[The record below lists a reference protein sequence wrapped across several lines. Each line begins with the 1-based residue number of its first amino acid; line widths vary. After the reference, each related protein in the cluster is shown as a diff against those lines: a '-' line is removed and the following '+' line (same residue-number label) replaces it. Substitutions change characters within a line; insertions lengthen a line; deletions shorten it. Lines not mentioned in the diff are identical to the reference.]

1 MKKSFPLLV
10 LFVLGFSIAHAQTD
24 PLYAQYLMNPL
35 LINPAYSG
43 LTNNLNATATYRKQ
57 WAGFDGSP
65 STFNATGHV
74 SLRDDKMGVGLI
86 VLKDEIGSNSNTEVH
101 ATYAYK
107 IDMDEK
113 FLRFGLQAGIVN
125 FRSDN
130 GDLNIY
136 HPEDPAFLG
145 TINTT
150 KMSFGAGAI
159 FHSDRFLLSL
169 SVPRM
174 LKAKETYN
182 NIETELYSQHFYLS
196 GAYVIY
202 FNEHIRF
209 KPSVMFRGVQ
219 GAKISTDLNFSANIE
234 EKFMAGVFTRNF
246 NTYGLMGQ
254 MKLNNTVRLGY
265 AFEVPT
271 NNSVGARFT
280 SHEFMVG
287 VNMAV
292 FNFHDN
298 IGISTF

>member
-1 MKKSFPLLV
+1 MKKSLPIIVLLI
-10 LFVLGFSIAHAQTD
+10 LGFTASLAQTD

-43 LTNNLNATATYRKQ
+43 LTNNLNAMATYRKQ

-74 SLRDDKMGVGLI
+74 SLRDNKMGLGLI

-101 ATYAYK
+101 AAYAYK
-107 IDMDEK
+107 LDLQEK
-113 FLRFGLQAGIVN
+113 YLRFGLQAGLVN

-145 TINTT
+145 TVNTT
-150 KMSFGAGAI
+150 KLSFGAGAI
-159 FHSDRFLLSL
+159 FHSDRYMISL

-174 LKAKETYN
+174 LKAKETFN
-182 NIETELYSQHFYLS
+182 DVETELYSQHFYLS
-196 GAYVIY
+196 GAYIIY
-202 FNEHIRF
+202 LNEHIRF
-209 KPSVMFRGVQ
+209 KPSILFRGVQ
-219 GAKISTDLNFSANIE
+219 GAKISTDLNFSVNIE

-246 NTYGLMGQ
+246 NTYGLMAQ
-254 MKLNNTVRLGY
+254 MKLNNTARFGY
-265 AFEVPT
+265 TFEVPT

-280 SHEFMVG
+280 SHEFMIG
-287 VNMAV
+287 LNMAV
-292 FNFHDN
+292 FNFQDN

>member
-1 MKKSFPLLV
+1 MKKSFPIIV
-10 LFVLGFSIAHAQTD
+10 LFILGFTASHAQTD

-43 LTNNLNATATYRKQ
+43 LTNNLNAMATYRKQ

-86 VLKDEIGSNSNTEVH
+86 VLKDQIGSNSNTEVH

-107 IDMDEK
+107 LDLQEK
-113 FLRFGLQAGIVN
+113 YLRFGLQAGFVN

-145 TINTT
+145 TVNTT
-150 KMSFGAGAI
+150 KLSFGAGAI
-159 FHSDRFLLSL
+159 FHSDRFMISL

-182 NIETELYSQHFYLS
+182 DVETELYSQHFYLS
-196 GAYVIY
+196 GAYIIY

-209 KPSVMFRGVQ
+209 KPSIMFRGVQ

-280 SHEFMVG
+280 SHEFMIG
-287 VNMAV
+287 VNLAV
-292 FNFHDN
+292 FSFHDN

>member
-1 MKKSFPLLV
+1 MKKSLSIII
-10 LFVLGFSIAHAQTD
+10 LFVLGCTAAQAQTD

-86 VLKDEIGSNSNTEVH
+86 VLKDQIGSNSNTEVH

-107 IDMDEK
+107 LDLDEK
-113 FLRFGLQAGIVN
+113 YLRFGLQAGMVN

-150 KMSFGAGAI
+150 KVSFGAGAI
-159 FHSDRFLLSL
+159 FHSDRFLVSL

-174 LKAKETYN
+174 LKAKETVN
-182 NIETELYSQHFYLS
+182 NVETELYSQHFYLS
-196 GAYVIY
+196 GA
-202 FNEHIRF
+202 
-209 KPSVMFRGVQ
+209 
-219 GAKISTDLNFSANIE
+219 
-234 EKFMAGVFTRNF
+234 
-246 NTYGLMGQ
+246 
-254 MKLNNTVRLGY
+254 
-265 AFEVPT
+265 
-271 NNSVGARFT
+271 
-280 SHEFMVG
+280 
-287 VNMAV
+287 
-292 FNFHDN
+292 
-298 IGISTF
+298 